1 LQKKESYLQMD
12 KNNQHIN
19 FSSNG
24 SNNDFELPKNY
35 FDEMQLEIKAKIIE
49 EKLKAL
55 VTNSNDFKVPQGYFK
70 QLQSHIPLKK
80 KTPIV
85 SLISSRVIK
94 YAAAVAIILTLGIIG
109 YQTYSTT
116 STADEFLL
124 ADNFATTSVEDYFN
138 DLTEDQTTIELIEYS
153 EETNAPVTKE
163 QNTTVKEVE
172 DIIDDPITIDPTD
185 LLEIEEE
192 DFDIL

>member
-1 LQKKESYLQMD
+1 MD
-12 KNNQHIN
+12 TNNQHIN

-35 FDEMQLEIKAKIIE
+35 FEEMQLEIKAKIIE

-55 VTNSNDFKVPQGYFK
+55 VTNSTDFKVPQGYFDE
-70 QLQSHIPLKK
+70 LQSRIPLKK
-80 KTPIV
+80 KAPIV

-94 YAAAVAIILTLGIIG
+94 YAAAAAIIITLGVIS
-109 YQTYSTT
+109 YQKLGTT
-116 STADEFLL
+116 NASDEFLL

-138 DLTEDQTTIELIEYS
+138 DLTEDKTTIELIEFS
-153 EETNAPVTKE
+153 EETTAPVTT
-163 QNTTVKEVE
+163 QNTTVEQVE
-172 DIIDDPITIDPTD
+172 DIIDDPIAIDPTD

-192 DFDIL
+192 DFDLL